1 MRLDVLIFG
10 GGAAGLWC
18 LERFRG
24 AGYHALLLESAA
36 LGAGQTIAAQG
47 IIHGGGKYA
56 LRGVRDFAAVS
67 ATKAMPAR
75 WRASLAGKQ
84 QPDLSAVHVL
94 SERCHLWLPKGSLL
108 ARVQSWGFMSVVA
121 KAGLLSTPPEPLPE
135 AAWPEALRGSAL
147 AVYALAEPVIST
159 GSFLKAFA
167 ARHEKYIHRYDVAM
181 LRLEGKTVRIGDV
194 ALEARALVLTAGEGN
209 AALLARLGVDGDPM
223 QRRPL
228 GMVLLRGNLR
238 PLFGHCIVGGKTQL
252 TITAPEQGVWQVGGE
267 LAERL
272 AGETDA
278 QRARATALSEIHS
291 RLPGI
296 DLASVEIA
304 LYRAV
309 RAEARTADQRRP
321 SGVHA
326 GELAPGVI
334 GAWPTKLSMAPVLAD
349 EVFALAV
356 KNLKQPAGYQHH
368 PLPPWPAPGV
378 ARYPWEEA
386 EWFPAR

>member
-18 LERFRG
+18 LERFRA

-36 LGAGQTIAAQG
+36 LGCGQTIAAQG

-56 LRGVRDFAAVS
+56 LRAVRDFAAVA

-84 QPDLSAVHVL
+84 EPDLSAVRVV
-94 SERCHLWLPKGSLL
+94 SERCHLWLPKGSAL
-108 ARVQSWGFMSVVA
+108 ARVQSWGFLSVVK
-121 KAGLLSTPPEPLPE
+121 KAGLLSTPPERLAE
-135 AAWPEALRGSAL
+135 SQWPDALRGSAL

-159 GSFLKAFA
+159 GSLLKALA
-167 ARHEKYIHRYDVAM
+167 ARHENYLHRYDSTA
-181 LRLEGKTVRIGDV
+181 LRFEGKNVRIGDV
-194 ALEARALVLTAGEGN
+194 ALDPRAIVLTAGEGN
-209 AALLARLGVDGDPM
+209 AALLAQLGVGGEPM

-228 GMVLLRGNLR
+228 GMVLLRGELP
-238 PLFGHCIVGGKTQL
+238 PLFGHCIAGGKTAL
-252 TITAPEQGVWQVGGE
+252 TITAPEQGIWQIGGE
-267 LAERL
+267 LAEKL
-272 AGETDA
+272 AREADDA
-278 QRARATALSEIHS
+278 AARSIALRQIHK

-296 DLASVEIA
+296 DLGHAEIA

-309 RAEARTADQRRP
+309 RAEARTAAQRRP

-326 GELAPGVI
+326 AELAPGVI
-334 GAWPTKLSMAPVLAD
+334 AAWPTKLSMVPVLAD
-349 EVFALAV
+349 EVFALATEE
-356 KNLKQPAGYQHH
+356 LKQPAGYQHH
-368 PLPPWPAPGV
+368 PLPPWPAPHV

-386 EWFPAR
+386 AWFPAH